1 MSLLMVG
8 TEEEAEEANE
18 GPALVQHKGGKA
30 GAPTPSER
38 RELYLAE
45 LRKGGPAPGWMA
57 RQARAWGLLKSQV
70 TMEMAAARTAF
81 EADHTPD
88 VAHRQAKEQV
98 RQAIEATDAAER
110 EAREIDD
117 PAKRTDALLK
127 IARARTQNA
136 AALAALY
143 RKGGG
148 LAQELAGAVSAGLS
162 DALLTGGKR

>member
-1 MSLLMVG
+1 MVTDPG
-8 TEEEAEEANE
+8 ETGQAI
-18 GPALVQHKGGKA
+18 VQHKGGKA
-30 GAPTPSER
+30 GSPTPSER
-38 RELYLAE
+38 RAIYLAE
-45 LRKGGPAPGWMA
+45 LRKGGPPKGWMA
-57 RQARAWGLLKSQV
+57 KQARAWGLPKQQI
-70 TMEMAAARTAF
+70 TIEMAASREEF
-81 EADHTPD
+81 DADHTPD

>member
-1 MSLLMVG
+1 VSLLIDG
-8 TEEEAEEANE
+8 TERETAEANE

-57 RQARAWGLLKSQV
+57 RQARAWGLIKSQV
-70 TMEMAAARTAF
+70 TMEMAAARAVF
-81 EADHTPD
+81 DADHTPET
-88 VAHRQAKEQV
+88 AHRQAKEQV
-98 RQAIEATDAAER
+98 RQAIEATDAAEQV
-110 EAREIDD
+110 AREIDN
-117 PAKRTDALLK
+117 PAKRADALLK
-127 IARARTQNA
+127 VARARAQNA

-148 LAQELAGAVSAGLS
+148 LAQELAGAVSASLS
-162 DALLTGGKR
+162 DALLNGGKK

>member
-1 MSLLMVG
+1 MALFAQSPG
-8 TEEEAEEANE
+8 ESRGDDGEA
-18 GPALVQHKGGKA
+18 PACVRHEGGKA
-30 GAPTPSER
+30 GSPTPSER
-38 RELYLAE
+38 RAIYLTQ
-45 LRKGGPAPGWMA
+45 LRQGGPPTGWMSKRA
-57 RQARAWGLLKSQV
+57 REWGLPRSVV
-70 TMEMAAARTAF
+70 TEEMAAARTAF